1 MPNYEKY
8 ALVWENM
15 RRTRGSQSAPG
26 QSSFIMQTTAITMAS
41 LCCRENIAMP
51 ICPFVQFMAGEIE
64 TATSYLIPAP
74 GSQCSEPLPL
84 SLNTY
89 ILSPQSKVGP
99 EKSCVELRFLLEL
112 RLNLNMNTR
121 NTAGC
126 WGVPWCPVAW
136 VVLPGY
142 KQPGVGGGE
151 CSSLCVSPASSQH
164 NYQGVLFCVW
174 WKMWNRE

>member
-1 MPNYEKY
+1 
-8 ALVWENM
+8 
-15 RRTRGSQSAPG
+15 
-26 QSSFIMQTTAITMAS
+26 MQTTAITMAS

-126 WGVPWCPVAW
+126 RGVPWCPVAW

-142 KQPGVGGGE
+142 KQPGVGE
-151 CSSLCVSPASSQH
+151 VSSEYSSPCVSPASSQH

>member
-1 MPNYEKY
+1 MGKYEAHARQPERARPVLIYNADHSNNNGFLVLQRKY
-8 ALVWENM
+8 CNANM
-15 RRTRGSQSAPG
+15 S
-26 QSSFIMQTTAITMAS
+26 
-41 LCCRENIAMP
+41 
-51 ICPFVQFMAGEIE
+51 ICPVYGGEIE

-112 RLNLNMNTR
+112 SLNLNMNTR

-126 WGVPWCPVAW
+126 RGVPWCPVAW

-164 NYQGVLFCVW
+164 NYQGVLFCV
-174 WKMWNRE
+174 